1 MVCSVILI
9 KPPADDFRHPIVGP
23 TANRIPTH
31 GAARRRVSSICD
43 RPDLLYS
50 DRLLRSGFS
59 IPKQSLCQ
67 NREGIATNLP
77 SRPVTLALAG
87 WRRGRLRC
95 RPRKGGGVA
104 ILARS
109 IGLWWLNA
117 CRIVYVVDKVDKFGF
132 AYGTLPDH
140 ARSGEERSQKYLAFG
155 SSRGSLGVSKPVD
168 GLRPFRLSV
177 HPFHSLF

>member
-9 KPPADDFRHPIVGP
+9 KPPADDFRHPIVRP

-31 GAARRRVSSICD
+31 GDARRRVGSICD

-67 NREGIATNLP
+67 NREGIARTFRQP
-77 SRPVTLALAG
+77 ITLALAG
-87 WRRGRLRC
+87 WRRGRLRR
-95 RPRKGGGVA
+95 RPRKGRVVA

-140 ARSGEERSQKYLAFG
+140 AGSGEERWLVEWDQDEGSVWYDIRAF
-155 SSRGSLGVSKPVD
+155 SAVSLRCS
-168 GLRPFRLSV
+168 GLEGK
-177 HPFHSLF
+177 